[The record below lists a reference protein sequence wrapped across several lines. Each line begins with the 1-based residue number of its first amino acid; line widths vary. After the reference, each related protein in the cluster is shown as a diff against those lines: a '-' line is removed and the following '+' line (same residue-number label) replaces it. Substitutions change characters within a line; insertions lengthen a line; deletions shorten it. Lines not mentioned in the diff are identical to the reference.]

1 MITTPIKRKPE
12 DDLRERIAAVAA
24 AATSEDRRKVLDLV
38 AEAKKGIYRPQAFDL
53 STGMAAIL
61 FTEFNSH
68 NRDWTASWT
77 LELQRRI
84 QHGLWKQINASL
96 GIYDNGLVEDGQ
108 HRLAAVALSGNF
120 VWERITVQFGIKQ
133 DAISAQDSGRRRH
146 ASDHAKLDGIGNTR
160 MKETILKSAT
170 SYLVRRGDKDGAM
183 PSEAE
188 LAAAIREHNAVLD
201 TAIDVAKDSET
212 NIVTPILKRSIGAT
226 VAYLMLTHDWP
237 EQRVREKLALFNTGQ
252 SSSGENE
259 PFFIAADIITKAR
272 AKVEAKDRLTTVR
285 EVALVIEVMNLTTM
299 GVKASRKRALLDG
312 IKKSLPN
319 PAYPGEPEALIAA
332 E

>member
-1 MITTPIKRKPE
+1 MHRMFSLQESNRGLMPKAHRALSPGLKGHVMNATPIKRRAE
-12 DDLRERIAAVAA
+12 DELRERIAAVAA
-24 AATSEDRRKVLDLV
+24 AASSEDRRKVLDLV
-38 AEAKKGIYRPQAFDL
+38 AEAKKGIYHPLAYDIT
-53 STGMAAIL
+53 SGMAAIL

-84 QHGLWKQINASL
+84 QRGLWKQINASL
-96 GIYDNGLVEDGQ
+96 GMYDNGLVEDGQ
-108 HRLAAVALSGNF
+108 HRLAAVALSGDF
-120 VWERITVQFGIKQ
+120 VWQRITVQFGIKQ
-133 DAISAQDSGRRRH
+133 DAVSAQDSGHRRH

-160 MKETILKSAT
+160 MKEAILKSAT
-170 SYLVRRGDKDGAM
+170 SYLLRRGDKEAAM

-201 TAIDVAKDSET
+201 TSIDVAKDAET
-212 NIVTPILKRSIGAT
+212 NIVTPILKRTVGAT

-259 PFFIAADIITKAR
+259 PFFIATDIITKAR
-272 AKVEAKDRLTTVR
+272 ARSTPKT
-285 EVALVIEVMNLTTM
+285 
-299 GVKASRKRALLDG
+299 G
-312 IKKSLPN
+312 
-319 PAYPGEPEALIAA
+319 
-332 E
+332 

>member
-1 MITTPIKRKPE
+1 MTTIPIKRKAE
-12 DDLRERIAAVAA
+12 DELRQRIVAVAGA
-24 AATSEDRRKVLDLV
+24 ASSEDRRKVMDMV
-38 AEAKKGIYRPQAFDL
+38 AEARKGVYRPQVYDIT
-53 STGMAAIL
+53 SGMAAIL

-77 LELQRRI
+77 LELLRRI
-84 QHGLWKQINASL
+84 QHGLWRQINASP
-96 GIYDNGLVEDGQ
+96 GFYDNGLVEDGQ
-108 HRLAAVALSGNF
+108 HRFGAVALAGEF
-120 VWERITVQFGIKQ
+120 VWSRVTVQFGIKQ
-133 DAISAQDSGRRRH
+133 DAISAVDSGHRRR

-160 MKETILKSAT
+160 MKEAILKASA
-170 SYLVRRGDKDGAM
+170 SYLVRRGDKSAAM
-183 PSEAE
+183 PSETE

-212 NIVTPILKRSIGAT
+212 NIVTPILRRTVGAT

-272 AKVEAKDRLTTVR
+272 AKVDAKDRLSTVR
-285 EVALVIEVMNLTTM
+285 EVALVIEVMNLTTT
-299 GVKASRKRALLDG
+299 GVKASRKKALLDG
-312 IKKSLPN
+312 IKKSLPD